1 MKIKLLFTYLVFGAV
16 FTSYSQTKET
26 RANEYFE
33 NFKYDKAIE
42 LYTDIANR
50 TRKPEISVIQNLA
63 DSYFNMGDYTNAEK
77 WFSKLYVLK
86 GNEVGENNII
96 KLVQCLK
103 TDLDVDRANEVLFS
117 YYEDQN
123 RLKMILA
130 QQKNLDS
137 LLLTDSKYQ
146 MDTLSFNS
154 PKSDFSPAFYRD
166 GKIVFSS
173 TRDSIKAGGKIYPW
187 NNQPYLDLFV
197 TQPANIYDIPEKFA
211 VNRLSD
217 FHDASV
223 VLSKDKERI
232 YITRN
237 YFKKGK
243 LEANKEGLSNMQ
255 IVKGSLYNG
264 EVNDIIELSINDK
277 DFSCGHP
284 ALSSN
289 GRYLYFTSNM
299 PGGYGGSDIYVVA
312 LSRDGRAVSEPMN
325 LGPAINTKGR
335 EMFPYVVNDVLYF
348 SSDGHYGLGGL
359 DLFKSKIISKNEY
372 SLPINM
378 GRPFNSNMDD
388 FSLIIKEDFAK
399 GYFASNRMGGVGDD
413 DIYSF
418 EKMAPVDCLTYSGQ
432 VLNELTKEPIPFAN
446 IEVKNSKDGLR
457 EILLAD
463 ENGNYEIQLPC
474 DRQNRLVFFK
484 ERYSKK
490 TILVAT
496 TKEPQE
502 PSFNNVIYLTPYDMI
517 VENDGNVD
525 KIIVDPIYFD
535 YDKSTITSRA
545 EIELKKVLFAMQQF
559 PDMRIKIES
568 HTDSRGSDSYNLK
581 LSDDR
586 AKSTRDYLILNG
598 IEQNR
603 ILSAAGYG
611 ETMLINECR
620 NGVKCSDQEHLVN
633 RRSDFIVINNK
644 ELSK

>member
-1 MKIKLLFTYLVFGAV
+1 MKIKLLFTFLVFGAV

-26 RANEYFE
+26 RANDYFE

-50 TRKPEISVIQNLA
+50 TKKPEISVIQNLA

-96 KLVQCLK
+96 KLVQCIK
-103 TDLDVDRANEVLFS
+103 ADLDVERANEVLFS
-117 YYEDQN
+117 YYKDQD
-123 RLKMILA
+123 RLNMILA
-130 QQKNLDS
+130 QQKHLDS

-154 PKSDFSPAFYRD
+154 PKSDFSPAFYRE

-197 TQPANIYDIPEKFA
+197 TIPTDDNYIPEKFA
-211 VNRLSD
+211 ANRLSD

-223 VLSKDKERI
+223 ALSKDKERI

-243 LEANKEGLSNMQ
+243 LEANKDGLSNMQ
-255 IVKGSLYNG
+255 IVKGNLYNG
-264 EVNDIIELSINDK
+264 ELNDVVELSINDK
-277 DFSCGHP
+277 EYSCGHP

-299 PGGYGGSDIYVVA
+299 PGGFGGSDIYVVA
-312 LSRDGRAVSEPMN
+312 LSRDGSVVSEPMN
-325 LGPAINTKGR
+325 LGAAVNTKGR
-335 EMFPYVVNDVLYF
+335 EMFPYVVDDVLYF

-359 DLFKSKIISKNEY
+359 DLFKSKIMGMGEY
-372 SLPINM
+372 SLPVNM
-378 GRPFNSNMDD
+378 GKPFNSNMDD
-388 FSLIIKEDFAK
+388 FSLIIEEEFAK

-418 EKMAPVDCLTYSGQ
+418 EKLAPVDCLTYSGQ

-446 IEVKNSKDGLR
+446 IEIKNPKDGLR
-457 EILLAD
+457 EILLTD
-463 ENGNYEIQLPC
+463 ENGNYEINLPC

-484 ERYSKK
+484 ERFSKK
-490 TILVAT
+490 TVLVT
-496 TKEPQE
+496 TAKNPQE
-502 PSFNNVIYLTPYDMI
+502 PSFDNVVFLTPYDMI
-517 VENDGNVD
+517 VENDGEVE

-535 YDKSTITSRA
+535 YDKSAITSRA

-559 PDMRIKIES
+559 PEMRIKIES
-568 HTDSRGSDSYNLK
+568 HTDARGSDSYNLR

-586 AKSTRDYLILNG
+586 AKSTRDYLILKG
-598 IEQNR
+598 ITQNR
-603 ILSAAGYG
+603 ILSAVGYG
-611 ETMLINECR
+611 ETMLINNCK
-620 NGVKCSDQEHLVN
+620 NGVKCSDQDHLIN
-633 RRSDFIVINNK
+633 RRSDFIVIK
-644 ELSK
+644 DKVVSK

>member
-1 MKIKLLFTYLVFGAV
+1 MKIKFLFTFLILGGLLKA
-16 FTSYSQTKET
+16 YSQTKET
-26 RANEYFE
+26 RANDYFD
-33 NFKYDKAIE
+33 NFKYDKAIA
-42 LYTDIANR
+42 LYIDIAGRN
-50 TRKPEISVIQNLA
+50 RKPDIDIVQNVA
-63 DSYFNMGDYTNAEK
+63 DSYFNIGDYKNAEK
-77 WFSKLYVLK
+77 WYSELYARK
-86 GNEVGENNII
+86 GNEVGENNVI

-103 TDLDVDRANEVLFS
+103 ADLDTERANEVLLS
-117 YYEDQN
+117 YYKDQD
-123 RLKMILA
+123 RLQMILA
-130 QQKNLDS
+130 QQKHLDS
-137 LLLTDSKYQ
+137 LLLTESKFR
-146 MDTLSFNS
+146 MDTLGFNS
-154 PKSDFSPAFYRD
+154 SKSDFSPAFYRD

-187 NNQPYLDLFV
+187 NNQPYLDLYV
-197 TQPANIYDIPEKFA
+197 TEPMEANYIPEKFA
-211 VNRLSD
+211 ANKLSD

-223 VLSKDKERI
+223 ILSKDKEKI
-232 YITRN
+232 FITRN

-243 LEANKEGLSNMQ
+243 LQANKDGLSNMQ

-277 DFSCGHP
+277 DYSCGHP

-335 EMFPYVVNDVLYF
+335 EMFPFVVNDVLYF

-372 SLPINM
+372 SLPLNM
-378 GRPFNSNMDD
+378 GKPFNSNMDD
-388 FSLIIKEDFAK
+388 FSLIMEEEFAK

-432 VLNELTKEPIPFAN
+432 VLNEITKEPIPFAN
-446 IEVKNSKDGLR
+446 IEVKNPKDGLR
-457 EILLAD
+457 EILLTD
-463 ENGNYEIQLPC
+463 EKGNYEINLPC
-474 DRQNRLVFFK
+474 DRKNRLVFFK
-484 ERYSKK
+484 ERFSKK
-490 TILVAT
+490 TVLVPT

-502 PSFNNVIYLTPYDMI
+502 PSFDNVVFLTPYDLI
-517 VENDGNVD
+517 VESDGDVE

-535 YDKSTITSRA
+535 YDKSAITSRA

-568 HTDSRGSDSYNLK
+568 HTDSRGSDSYNLR

-586 AKSTRDYLILNG
+586 AKSTRAYLISKG
-598 IEQNR
+598 IEQSR
-603 ILSAAGYG
+603 ILSATGYG
-611 ETMLINECR
+611 ETMLINDCR
-620 NGVKCSDQEHLVN
+620 NGVKCSDQDHLVN
-633 RRSDFIVINNK
+633 RRSDFVVIKDNMV
-644 ELSK
+644 SK